1 MKPIGILMWE
11 HRLIERVIGL
21 LPDRV
26 AGMRDTG
33 KADTQFIRDAADFI
47 MTYADRTHHGKE
59 EDILFRMLAEKDM
72 TPEHRKIMAELIDE
86 HAYARNLT
94 QRLVEANTLALQ
106 GRDSIPEITETL
118 NALARFYP
126 AHIFKEDRQFFFPC
140 MEYFSNEELEG
151 MMREFEIFDR
161 RMIHEKYRAET
172 ERMLGRP
179 IDWSPPGLVG

>member
-1 MKPIGILMWE
+1 MNEKEYPEVLSMKPIGILMWE

-118 NALARFYP
+118 MPRLGSILPTSSR
-126 AHIFKEDRQFFFPC
+126 KTGSS
-140 MEYFSNEELEG
+140 FS
-151 MMREFEIFDR
+151 
-161 RMIHEKYRAET
+161 RA
-172 ERMLGRP
+172 
-179 IDWSPPGLVG
+179 WSTSATRSSRA